1 MTAPTHRLGW
11 LGTGRMGTAMAAR
24 LLAAGDDLTVWNRTR
39 TKTAPLVA
47 AGARVVDTSADLGA
61 CDIVFTCVSASDD
74 LIEVVEQLAAA
85 DTRPALIVDCST
97 VSAEASAQARSRTA
111 EVGVWFLA
119 APVSGN
125 PAMVSAGDGSFVVSG
140 PEDAFALA
148 LPYLEQIGKSVVRV
162 GEQEQSRLVKLCHNL
177 FLGVVA
183 QAWIEVTALAEKGG
197 VPRAD
202 FLEFLNGTVLASDWI
217 RRRSADLIVENWEP
231 TFTMALLRKDFDLGL
246 GEARAVGSPMQ
257 LAATVHEQIQS
268 AIGAGLAER
277 DFLALYLEQARA
289 AGLRG

>member
-11 LGTGRMGTAMAAR
+11 LGTGRMGVAMASR
-24 LLAAGDDLTVWNRTR
+24 LLAAGNELTVWNRTR
-39 TKTAPLVA
+39 AKTAPLA
-47 AGARVVDTSADLGA
+47 DAGARVADAAGDLGV
-61 CDIVFTCVSASDD
+61 CDIVFTCVSASAD
-74 LIEVVEQLAAA
+74 LIEVVELLVAANA
-85 DTRPALIVDCST
+85 RPDLIVDCST
-97 VSAEASAQARSRTA
+97 VSAQASAQVRSRTA
-111 EVGVWFLA
+111 EVGVGFLA

-125 PAMVSAGDGSFVVSG
+125 PAMVSAGDGSFVASG

-148 LPYLEQIGKSVVRV
+148 RPYLEQIGRSAVRV
-162 GEQEQSRLVKLCHNL
+162 GEAEQSRLVKLCHNL

-183 QAWIEVTALAEKGG
+183 QAWIEVTTLAEKGG

-217 RRRSADLIVENWEP
+217 RRRSADLITENWSP

-268 AIGAGLAER
+268 AIGAGLTEH